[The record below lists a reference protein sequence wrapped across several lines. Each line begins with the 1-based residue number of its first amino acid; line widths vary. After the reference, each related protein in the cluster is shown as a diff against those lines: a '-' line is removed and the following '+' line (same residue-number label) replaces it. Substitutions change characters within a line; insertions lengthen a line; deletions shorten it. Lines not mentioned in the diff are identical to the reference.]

1 MRTAQSSDPADSLT
15 ASRRRQLLRLL
26 IVAVC
31 VAALAWTIVSLGPR
45 RVLDVA
51 LRADPLWL
59 ALSILPLAGRFL
71 IWAFKWRRMLA
82 RRSPVPYRFCL
93 RALAAG
99 SFVNL
104 TTPTAKL
111 AGGFVRAALLHRRHG
126 WGMATAYGW
135 SMADQV
141 TNVLGHLLLYGLLA
155 PVAALG
161 FPPGPERSVLL
172 GSGLLVLGGIVLSVA
187 LRGTA
192 WRLLARPAFSGR
204 FGRLLPVTWRGEERE
219 DGDRGAGVREIL
231 RPLLLE
237 GGAWRT
243 FLPDLA
249 WAAVAFG
256 AVCVANALVFR
267 ALGADAPIAQLSI
280 VVVLGYFAGVAVGAW
295 GGVGVT
301 EAALTGLY
309 IQIGVP
315 PDLAA
320 AGTLLH
326 RALFYAVV
334 LGWGGAALL
343 MENRR

>member
-1 MRTAQSSDPADSLT
+1 
-15 ASRRRQLLRLL
+15 L
-26 IVAVC
+26 IVAAC
-31 VAALAWTIVSLGPR
+31 LAALAWTIVSLGPR
-45 RVLDVA
+45 RVMEAA

-59 ALSILPLAGRFL
+59 GLSILPLAGRFL
-71 IWAFKWRRMLA
+71 IWAFKWQRMLA
-82 RRSPVPYRFCL
+82 RQSAVPYGFCV

-99 SFVNL
+99 SFANL

-155 PVAALG
+155 PLAALG
-161 FPPGPERSVLL
+161 TDPGPLRSLLL
-172 GSGLLVLGGIVLSVA
+172 GSGLLVLGGILAAAA

-192 WRLLARPAFSGR
+192 WSLLARPSVSGR
-204 FGRLLPVTWRGEERE
+204 LGRLLPRTWHGEEQDRE
-219 DGDRGAGVREIL
+219 AGGDGVREIL
-231 RPLLLE
+231 RPLLRV
-237 GGAWRT
+237 GGPWST
-243 FLPDLA
+243 FLPDLL
-249 WAAVAFG
+249 WAAAAFG
-256 AVCVANALVFR
+256 AVCIANALVFR
-267 ALGADAPIAQLSI
+267 ALGAEASIVQLSV

-295 GGVGVT
+295 GGIGVT

-334 LGWGGAALL
+334 LLPGGAALFT
-343 MENRR
+343 ESRR